1 MVKRAVTYRIRV
13 PVTRRMVRTNSRRH
27 RHRHIRKKLKGGFF
41 PALVPL
47 IAAAIGAI
55 PGIASV
61 ALEASR
67 KS

>member
-13 PVTRRMVRTNSRRH
+13 PVARRMIHKNKRRYRHSRH
-27 RHRHIRKKLKGGFF
+27 SLNGGFF

-67 KS
+67 KK